1 MGYGKGVYDPIS
13 DHRPYTKR
21 KSIFKRCDFLVSYA
35 VLLYGKWLFYQ
46 ELFSYKY
53 RKEIDQKFTDS
64 VCSCM
69 PDIDHMLYG
78 TGMAAAVYCESGTYK
93 RKTAG
98 DDHGDQQYLHDPEGN
113 SFRLACLVRGLP
125 VRRKNPLRTGDE

>member
-1 MGYGKGVYDPIS
+1 MSEKKARIQYWDMAKGFTILLVIIGHIPNVN
-13 DHRPYTKR
+13 PYLR
-21 KSIFKRCDFLVSYA
+21 GVIFSF
-35 VLLYGKWLFYQ
+35 FYQ

-78 TGMAAAVYCESGTYK
+78 TGMAATVYCESGTYK

-98 DDHGDQQYLHDPEGN
+98 DDHGDQQYLYDPEGN
-113 SFRLACLVRGLP
+113 SLRLACLVRGLP